1 MSLVLRVLVEKFRD
15 GQNGSSCV
23 FVDLEKAYDRVT
35 GGETAVR
42 YETIRTGEAYAIQP
56 FENLAHGENE
66 FDTTGL
72 GCSPSSYN
80 DSKI

>member
-35 GGETAVR
+35 G
-42 YETIRTGEAYAIQP
+42 TIGTGEAYAIQP

>member
-35 GGETAVR
+35 GGKRR
-42 YETIRTGEAYAIQP
+42 YCM
-56 FENLAHGENE
+56 FENLAHGEYE